1 MLGVDPMIAYHKL
14 AIKKNFLPVKQKR
27 RRFNQEKYDAI
38 SVEVKK
44 LL

>member
-1 MLGVDPMIAYHKL
+1 MIACHKL
-14 AIKKNFLPVKQKR
+14 AIKNNFLPVKQKM
-27 RRFNQEKYDAI
+27 RRFNQEKYHAI